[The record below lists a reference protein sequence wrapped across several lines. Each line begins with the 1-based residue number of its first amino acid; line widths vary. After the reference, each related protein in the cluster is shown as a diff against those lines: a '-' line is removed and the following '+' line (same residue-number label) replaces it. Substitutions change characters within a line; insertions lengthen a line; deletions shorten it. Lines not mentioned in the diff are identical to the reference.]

1 MTSTRLSRGIAAAAL
16 LAGLALGG
24 CSAQPGAAAVV
35 DGQRISEGE
44 LSRTVSDFS
53 AVVGQPVEARQ
64 LLGTLIVA
72 PMILDVA
79 ADYGVAASD
88 DEAAQLLDAQLEASG
103 QTAPEEGYSD
113 GLLQVAKVVIV
124 NQEMS
129 MAPDA
134 TIAVEEVNTRIA
146 EADIEV
152 SPRYGEFDPTTG
164 EVLADELPW
173 IVSGQ

>member
-1 MTSTRLSRGIAAAAL
+1 VTSTRLSRGIAAAAL

-24 CSAQPGAAAVV
+24 CSANPGAAAVV
-35 DGQRISEGE
+35 DGQRISEEE
-44 LSRTVSDFS
+44 LARTVADFS
-53 AVVGQPVEARQ
+53 TVVGQPVEARQ

-72 PMILDVA
+72 PAILEVA

-88 DEAAQLLDAQLEASG
+88 EEAAQLLDGQLEAAG
-103 QTAPEEGYSD
+103 ETPPEEYSD
-113 GLLQVAKVVIV
+113 GVIQVAKVVIV
-124 NQEMS
+124 NQQMM

-134 TIAVEEVNTRIA
+134 NAAIEEVNARIA

-152 SPRYGEFDPTTG
+152 SPRYGEFDPAAG